1 MTRAELIKHIT
12 SASTHG
18 GAYLAHDRKEI
29 TTDRFSTD
37 ELKKIHARYHEH
49 D

>member
-1 MTRAELIKHIT
+1 MTRPELIRHIT
-12 SASTHG
+12 SATAHG

-29 TTDRFSTD
+29 TTDRFPTE
-37 ELKKIHARYHEH
+37 ELKRIHARYHEH